1 MELDTLRRESDIV
14 SLHVPQTKETIGL
27 IGEEELSR
35 MKKSAFLINTARG
48 PVVKSEALAAA
59 LREGRIAGAG
69 VDVFDKEPPLDTAD
83 PLLNA
88 PNLLCT
94 PHVAF
99 ATRQAFEKRAVIVG
113 KNLAAFMAGEP
124 INRIC

>member
-1 MELDTLRRESDIV
+1 
-14 SLHVPQTKETIGL
+14 
-27 IGEEELSR
+27 

-59 LREGRIAGAG
+59 LRDGTIAGAG
-69 VDVFDKEPPLDTAD
+69 VDVFDKEPPLDVSD
-83 PLLNA
+83 PLLHA

-124 INRIC
+124 INKIC